1 MCHPSRKTQM
11 AIHTGRY
18 QNHES
23 ARCALTLIEEQI
35 SGKRRLQISEFKNMT
50 MVNIR
55 EFYEKDGKALPGKAG
70 INLPLEQFTTFL
82 SLLPQ
87 VLKELESRGHT
98 IEMPSVDRGSTSV
111 KKDDDEV
118 GGEEEETEK
127 AEKAKKSTKS
137 RKSNIEATS
146 DEEEDE

>member
-1 MCHPSRKTQM
+1 
-11 AIHTGRY
+11 
-18 QNHES
+18 
-23 ARCALTLIEEQI
+23 
-35 SGKRRLQISEFKNMT
+35 MT

-87 VLKELESRGHT
+87 ILKELESKGHT
-98 IEMPSVDRGSTSV
+98 IEMPSFDGSAIKKSEVDE
-111 KKDDDEV
+111 DEQ
-118 GGEEEETEK
+118 EEEEEK
-127 AEKAKKSTKS
+127 EKEKPKKPKKPTKS
-137 RKSNIEATS
+137 KKSNIEATS